1 MVYKLFDQK
10 TGSGVSVNEKLAGK
24 LHKPVTKKFKRKRVV
39 WYLLFVIDAFT
50 KYACIK
56 SVKDKK
62 CKTVLNTFIEI
73 VHKSNHKPNKLWVD
87 QGREFC
93 NKLMQVWLDNNNI
106 LRYSIHNE
114 VTPVIDERFIKALKT
129 KRTANDSKSH
139 LILNK

>member
-1 MVYKLFDQK
+1 M
-10 TGSGVSVNEKLAGK
+10 
-24 LHKPVTKKFKRKRVV
+24 
-39 WYLLFVIDAFT
+39 IDTFT

-114 VTPVIDERFIKALKT
+114 VTPVIDERFIKTLKT
-129 KRTANDSKSH
+129 KMIANDSKSH